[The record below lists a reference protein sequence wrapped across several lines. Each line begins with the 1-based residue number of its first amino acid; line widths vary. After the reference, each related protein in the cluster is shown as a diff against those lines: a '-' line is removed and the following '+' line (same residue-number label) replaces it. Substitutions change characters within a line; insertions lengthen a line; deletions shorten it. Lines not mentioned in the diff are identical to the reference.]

1 MYAAFKNVS
10 ICSLLKTKIKYVL
23 IICLL
28 DAGRLLGKS
37 TRRKNLHCRTNRAAR
52 GSKILA
58 PISHIKTKNP
68 PPVFGGGS
76 DQITCSCSECT
87 RP

>member
-10 ICSLLKTKIKYVL
+10 ICSLLKTKIKYIL

-37 TRRKNLHCRTNRAAR
+37 TRRENLHCGANRAAR

-58 PISHIKTKNP
+58 PISRIK
-68 PPVFGGGS
+68 
-76 DQITCSCSECT
+76 
-87 RP
+87 